1 MSVDPD
7 ALKLYSF
14 GVFSK
19 LEGAVTAGMIHLG
32 DQLGLYV
39 AMKAAGQPLT
49 TGELAERTDLAE
61 RWVREW
67 AHNQAAAKL
76 VTVDD
81 GGRFSLTPVSYTHL
95 TLPTNREV

>member
-1 MSVDPD
+1 MSAEPDAPVLDDD
-7 ALKLYSF
+7 ALKFFSF
-14 GVFSK
+14 QVFSK

-39 AMKAAGQPLT
+39 AMKAAGPVT
-49 TGELAERTDLAE
+49 TAELAARTDLAE

-76 VTVDD
+76 ITVDES
-81 GGRFSLTPVSYTHL
+81 GRFSLTP
-95 TLPTNREV
+95 EA